1 MSLVE
6 NPGAELIDLSKLVI
20 EVRLEEGN
28 IRIQQVALGEAEDF
42 LREQFEDV

>member
-28 IRIQQVALGEAEDF
+28 IRIQQVAL
-42 LREQFEDV
+42 